1 MAGTCTEEIA
11 IRGINDKVAALEKSN
26 DQIHS
31 LMRELTHS
39 LDRVYTSNN
48 KMAEEVKEL
57 AAAIIINNRFN
68 DKFDLRLTHLEKSED
83 VLFSRVRRLED
94 HEFPPI
100 KDRILGM
107 EHLAEYMKNIPD
119 DVENLKKW
127 QYTMKGSLLVFPGI
141 FSAIAALSAI
151 ISTYYVIQGG

>member
-1 MAGTCTEEIA
+1 MAAPCTEGPA

-57 AAAIIINNRFN
+57 AAAIILNNRFN
-68 DKFDLRLTHLEKSED
+68 DKFDLRITQLEKND
-83 VLFSRVRRLED
+83 NVLFTRVRRLED

-100 KDRILGM
+100 RDRILGM
-107 EHLAEYMKNIPD
+107 EHAAEFMKHIPE
-119 DVENLKKW
+119 DVKELQEWK
-127 QYTMKGSLLVFPGI
+127 YTMKGALIVFPGLCTFI
-141 FSAIAALSAI
+141 SLAILI
-151 ISTYYVIQGG
+151 YVTFFDNGV